1 MQVFNNEL
9 LLSKGGG
16 RMKEI
21 NITDI
26 ARTEMWV
33 EGDLIVLIIETTEGY
48 YERTIDLQS
57 VLNNDW
63 NFIPE
68 VSA

>member
-1 MQVFNNEL
+1 MA
-9 LLSKGGG
+9 SKARKRFGLGGG

>member
-1 MQVFNNEL
+1 M
-9 LLSKGGG
+9 LSVSLRIGGG

>member
-1 MQVFNNEL
+1 
-9 LLSKGGG
+9 
-16 RMKEI
+16 MKEI

-68 VSA
+68 VVA